1 MSTVSEFMTSDV
13 QTIEPQ
19 ETLQHAAQL
28 MDQLNVGSLPVCNGR
43 RVLGMIT
50 DRDITIRATAAGL
63 APTSACVSDAMSTE
77 VLSCRE
83 DEDANDVME
92 RMGEAQ
98 VRRLPVID
106 GDGELVGIV
115 ALGDMATRQRQP
127 VDEVVR
133 KISTPSEPDGGA
145 AHV

>member
-1 MSTVSEFMTSDV
+1 MPTVSEFMTSDV

-28 MDQLNVGSLPVCNGR
+28 MDQLNVGSLPVCNGPL
-43 RVLGMIT
+43 VLGIIT

-63 APTSACVSDAMSTE
+63 APATACVSDAMSTT
-77 VLSCRE
+77 VQSCRE
-83 DEDANDVME
+83 DEDADEVMD

-98 VRRLPVID
+98 VRRLPVLN
-106 GDGELVGIV
+106 GDDELVGIV
-115 ALGDMATRQRQP
+115 SLGDMATRQRQP

-133 KISTPSEPDGGA
+133 RISTPSEPDGGA
-145 AHV
+145 ANA

>member
-1 MSTVSEFMTSDV
+1 MTSNV

-28 MDQLNVGSLPVCNGR
+28 MDQLNVGSLPVCNGAL
-43 RVLGMIT
+43 VLGIIT
-50 DRDITIRATAAGL
+50 DRDITIRATATGL
-63 APTSACVSDAMSTE
+63 APATACVSDAMSTT

-83 DEDANDVME
+83 DDDADEVMD

-98 VRRLPVID
+98 VRRLPVLD
-106 GDGELVGIV
+106 ADDELIGIV
-115 ALGDMATRQRQP
+115 SLGDMATRQRQP

-133 KISTPSEPDGGA
+133 RISTPSEPDGGVA
-145 AHV
+145 NA